1 MTRGWTFV
9 GWPKT
14 PPSGAK
20 PGPGINYL
28 SWCSSCRATR
38 RAWSG
43 SGGSFRPCTIHEH
56 RRHRSR
62 AEPLRSQRNR
72 GKALLFDDTFNHEV
86 WNVTDDYRVGLLVDS
101 ARPPKHP
108 WHSLN
113 ERFLSIGTFAPFLRE
128 AGKKK
133 AAGQKDSLQ
142 TVRQRDESRLKWQLP
157 QRGKGAKRSG
167 TRDASQSSVI
177 HQAGEWP
184 IRQKALRLC
193 AFALI

>member
-1 MTRGWTFV
+1 M
-9 GWPKT
+9 
-14 PPSGAK
+14 
-20 PGPGINYL
+20 
-28 SWCSSCRATR
+28 
-38 RAWSG
+38 
-43 SGGSFRPCTIHEH
+43 
-56 RRHRSR
+56 
-62 AEPLRSQRNR
+62 
-72 GKALLFDDTFNHEV
+72 
-86 WNVTDDYRVGLLVDS
+86 GLLVDS

-133 AAGQKDSLQ
+133 AAGAKGLFANSAPAGRVTLEMAVTAKTQRRKD
-142 TVRQRDESRLKWQLP
+142 
-157 QRGKGAKRSG
+157 AKRSG

-184 IRQKALRLC
+184 LRQKALRLC

>member
-1 MTRGWTFV
+1 M
-9 GWPKT
+9 
-14 PPSGAK
+14 
-20 PGPGINYL
+20 
-28 SWCSSCRATR
+28 
-38 RAWSG
+38 
-43 SGGSFRPCTIHEH
+43 
-56 RRHRSR
+56 
-62 AEPLRSQRNR
+62 
-72 GKALLFDDTFNHEV
+72 
-86 WNVTDDYRVGLLVDS
+86 GLLVDS